1 MTPVEIVYVLGMV
14 VIFACWLKVLWELF
28 TG

>member
-1 MTPVEIVYVLGMV
+1 MTPVEVLFVLGMV
-14 VIFACWLKVLWELF
+14 VIFGCWLKVLLELF